1 MRLIGETHLN
11 FMRWRYVWLAIS
23 SVFILLAIVMLVT
36 RGVPRGVEFTGGAEV
51 ILRYAQ
57 PPVLDEIR
65 GRLDSAG
72 FKGVSATTF
81 GETGGREVAI
91 RVALEEKGAP
101 TAQRDLTNR
110 IVDALRPADAVDK
123 IGRGMLD
130 LNIADEAT
138 IRSALIDRGGIPE
151 AEAAAAATAISA
163 HRRGTDLLDGME
175 QVGRLT
181 GVGEAARN
189 WLAANAFTGT
199 FDLRGQEFIEA
210 SVSAEMRSKA
220 LWAMFGALI
229 GMLVY
234 LWFRFQFE
242 YGLAAVVALFHDVI
256 VTLGIFILAGYEAD
270 LPVVAA
276 FLTLV
281 GYSVNDTI
289 VIFDRVRENIRSKG
303 EGVLSNTL
311 NVAINQT
318 LSRSIITNLT
328 VFCTVACL
336 YFFGGPVLRP
346 FSFVLLVGAIVG
358 TYSTIY
364 IASPVLLLWRGLLG
378 WIREAR
384 ERSRKGRAA
393 AAKTARTAR

>member
-1 MRLIGETHLN
+1 MRLIGETHFD
-11 FMRWRYVWLAIS
+11 FMRWRYLWFAIS
-23 SVFILLAIVMLVT
+23 GAFILLSIVMLVT

-51 ILRYAQ
+51 ILRFAQ

-65 GRLDSAG
+65 GKLDAAG
-72 FKGVSATTF
+72 FKGVAATTF
-81 GETGGREVAI
+81 GESGGREVAI
-91 RVALEEKGAP
+91 RVALDENRDP
-101 TAQRDLTNR
+101 NAQRDLTRR
-110 IVDALRPADAVDK
+110 IVDALRPAQDAEK
-123 IGRGMLD
+123 SGRGMLD
-130 LNIADEAT
+130 LNVADEVT
-138 IRSALIDRGGIPE
+138 IRSALVERGGVPE
-151 AEAAAAATAISA
+151 AEAAATAAAISQ
-163 HRRGTDLLDGME
+163 HRRGTDLLGSMD
-175 QVGRLT
+175 QVRQLP

-189 WLAANAFTGT
+189 WLAANAFTGS

-220 LWAMFGALI
+220 LWAMLGALI

-242 YGLAAVVALFHDVI
+242 WGLAAVVALFHDVI
-256 VTLGIFILAGYEAD
+256 VTIGIFIIAGYEAD

-289 VIFDRVRENIRSKG
+289 VIFDRVRENIRAKG
-303 EGVLSNTL
+303 EGVMSNTL

-328 VFCTVACL
+328 VFFTVACL

-364 IASPVLLLWRGLLG
+364 IASPVLLVWRGLLG
-378 WIREAR
+378 RFRDSR
-384 ERSRKGRAA
+384 ERAKKGRAA
-393 AAKTARTAR
+393 TAKAARTAR